1 MNGELG
7 KYFKKI
13 IMLSELAAGLK
24 EDNRIFLVRIA
35 ELEKRLARLETIE
48 ELRKEGRLKDE

>member
-1 MNGELG
+1 
-7 KYFKKI
+7 
-13 IMLSELAAGLK
+13 MLSELAAGLK